1 MERRVVF
8 SGVQPSG
15 EIHIGNY
22 LGAFRNWVRL
32 QDDYDA
38 IYCIVDLHALT
49 VLDDP
54 ASLLD
59 NRFETAKQLLAMGI
73 DPDRSLLYFQSRVPQ
88 HSELSWIL
96 GTMTSM
102 GVLNRMTQY
111 KEKSDKHGSSLGLFS
126 YPVLMAA
133 DILLYRAHVVPVGED
148 QTQHLEMTRDLAERF
163 NNRFGEEFP
172 IPEPLIPER
181 GARVMSLQDPMAKM
195 SKDDANASSRISLM
209 DDPDVIRRKLSR
221 AVTDSETEVRYDWEA
236 KPGVSNLLEILSLF
250 SNTSIADLEQDLGSA
265 GYGKLKELTAEAI
278 VDGLTPI
285 RERYR
290 DLDDAEVAE
299 MLERGAEE
307 GRERAEVYQRSV
319 RAKVGLSP

>member
-1 MERRVVF
+1 MERKVVF

-73 DPDRSLLYFQSRVPQ
+73 DPERSLLYFQSWVPQ
-88 HSELSWIL
+88 HAELSWIL

-172 IPEPLIPER
+172 IPEALIPER

-195 SKDDANASSRISLM
+195 SKDDANVSGRVTLM

-250 SNTSIADLEQDLGSA
+250 SDRSISDLEQDLGSA
-265 GYGKLKELTAEAI
+265 GYGKLKEVTAEAI
-278 VDGLTPI
+278 VAGLSPI
-285 RERYR
+285 RERYA
-290 DLDDAEVAE
+290 DLDDAEVAQL
-299 MLERGAEE
+299 LERGAEQ
-307 GRERAEVYQRSV
+307 GRERAEPFQQSV
-319 RAKVGLSP
+319 RVKVGLA